1 MTMTAMLEPRTVW
14 HFPTHVVVSDEL
26 VAVGAAAGLSRR
38 VVEVFARRGIDEP
51 DALRRFLA
59 PPALALHDPRSLP
72 DADRFV
78 DRIAVARRGAGR
90 VMVFGDFDADG
101 LSGLAT
107 MTLALRAIGLVVE
120 PYVPSRLD
128 EGHGL
133 SLQAVEAAARG
144 GIGLIV
150 TVDCGSSSAPE
161 IAAATERGIDV
172 LVTDH
177 HRVPAALPPAVA
189 VVNPHRRDSRY
200 PDDRLSGSGV
210 AFKLAEL
217 LLADVPGGPELARS
231 YAQLALIG
239 TVSDVAPI
247 LGENRAIARIGLEG
261 LRTSPRAG
269 LRALLATAG
278 VAPATIDLETVAFAI
293 APRINAAGRVGEA
306 LDAARL
312 LLTEEDGEAAELAT
326 RLDRANVSRRALT
339 RTAVDEAEAIVR
351 ETERD
356 EAAIVV
362 RGSWPVGIV
371 GLVAARL
378 AESRRRPA
386 IVGATLDG
394 IVRASCR
401 GNGGLDLGAT
411 LDACADLFVRH
422 GGHAGAAGFEIETA
436 RWDEFRSR
444 FLAFA
449 ELAPAPPD
457 RPSLQLDLALPAGEL
472 GYPLLRE
479 LAVFEPTGTAN
490 AAPLV
495 AALGATVSRVRA
507 ASGGHA
513 QITLRR
519 ERDVIDGIAFG
530 RGDLA
535 ETLHEGDRIDLVARL
550 SSRVFAGYET
560 LQLDIRDVAPCGS
573 HPEAATILGLVAA
586 GAPR

>member
-14 HFPTHVVVSDEL
+14 QFPTPVAVSDEL
-26 VAVGAAAGLSRR
+26 AAVGAAAGLSRR
-38 VVEVFARRGIDEP
+38 VVEVLARRGIDEP

-59 PPALALHDPRSLP
+59 PPALALHDPQLLP

-78 DRIAVARRGAGR
+78 ERIAVARRGAER

-133 SLQAVEAAARG
+133 SLQAVETAARDG
-144 GIGLIV
+144 TRLIV
-150 TVDCGSSSAPE
+150 TVDCGSTSGSE
-161 IAAATERGIDV
+161 IARAAGRGIDV

-177 HRVPAALPPAVA
+177 HRVPVELPPAMA
-189 VVNPHRRDSRY
+189 VVNPHRSDSRY

-217 LLADVPGGPELARS
+217 LLVDVPGGPQLARS
-231 YAQLALIG
+231 FAQLALIG

-247 LGENRAIARIGLEG
+247 LGENRAIARIGLEE

-269 LRALLATAG
+269 LRALLETAG
-278 VAPATIDLETVAFAI
+278 IGPTAIDLETIAFAI

-312 LLTEEDGEAAELAT
+312 LLTEDDDEAAELAT
-326 RLDRANVSRRALT
+326 RLDQANVSRRALT
-339 RTAVDEAEAIVR
+339 KTAVDEAEAIVR
-351 ETERD
+351 AMDRD

-386 IVGATLDG
+386 IVGSTLDG
-394 IVRASCR
+394 IIRASCR
-401 GNGGLDLGAT
+401 GSGALDLGAA
-411 LDACADLFVRH
+411 LDGCADLLVRH
-422 GGHAGAAGFEIETA
+422 GGHAGAAGFEIEA
-436 RWDEFRSR
+436 GRWDEFRSR
-444 FLAFA
+444 FLALA
-449 ELAPAPPD
+449 ELAPAPAD
-457 RPSLQLDLALPAGEL
+457 RPSLQLDLALPAGDL
-472 GYPLLRE
+472 DYALLRE
-479 LAVFEPTGTAN
+479 LAIFEPTGTAN
-490 AAPLV
+490 PAPLI

-513 QITLRR
+513 QVTLRR
-519 ERDVIDGIAFG
+519 ERDVIDAIAFG

-535 ETLHEGDRIDLVARL
+535 ETLHEGDRIDLVGRL
-550 SSRVFAGYET
+550 SSRFFAGYET
-560 LQLDIRDVAPCGS
+560 LQLEIHDVASSGS

-586 GAPR
+586 GVPS